1 MAHPLVPDQTNPT
14 RSRDETLRDMAAT
27 ADAAGLR
34 RIHIATFRD
43 RDHPE
48 AGGSEEHATQVAHH
62 LHLAGLEIV
71 HHTGAVPG
79 GPAELDRDGVR
90 VVRRGGRLGV
100 FATTVVD
107 ELSGRLGPRDGLVE
121 VFHGVPFFSPLWAR
135 GPRVA
140 LIHHVHLGTWHHL
153 LPFPG
158 DRVGDAIERHV
169 VPLLYRRAT
178 VVTAAAS
185 ARDEIVDELR
195 LPARNISVVPHGI
208 DPRFRPGGSRSAR
221 PRVVAVARMMPQ
233 KGLADLVPILA
244 AVRRRVPDLE
254 AVIVGDG
261 PQRPE
266 IEQLRRDHDAED
278 WLELAGRVDDDELV
292 VQYQQAWVAVSA
304 SHREGF
310 GLTLTEAAA
319 CGTPAVATRIPG
331 HVDAIAEG
339 RSGRLAEGP
348 DEMADALVSILT
360 DPAERA
366 ALSRGALEW
375 ASSFTWAHSAA
386 GVLDALVADARRRR
400 TRRR

>member
-1 MAHPLVPDQTNPT
+1 
-14 RSRDETLRDMAAT
+14 MAAA

-34 RIHIATFRD
+34 RIHLVTFRD
-43 RDHPE
+43 RDHAD
-48 AGGSEEHATQVAHH
+48 AGGSEEHASQVARH
-62 LHLAGLEIV
+62 LHLAGLEVV

-79 GPAELDRDGVR
+79 APDDLDRDGVR

-121 VFHGVPFFSPLWAR
+121 VFHGVPFFAPLWAR

-158 DRVGDAIERHV
+158 DRIGDALERYL
-169 VPLLYRRAT
+169 VPLLYRRST
-178 VVTAAAS
+178 VVTAAPS
-185 ARDEIVDELR
+185 ARDEIVEQLR

-208 DPRFRPGGSRSAR
+208 DPRFRPGGRRSDR

-233 KGLADLVPILA
+233 KGLADLLPILA
-244 AVRRRVPDLE
+244 TVKERLPDLT
-254 AVIVGDG
+254 AVVVGDG

-266 IEQLRRDHDAED
+266 LEQLRRQLDAEG
-278 WLELAGRVDDDELV
+278 WLEFAGRVDDDELV
-292 VQYQQAWVAVSA
+292 AQYQQAWAAVSA

-319 CGTPAVATRIPG
+319 CGTPAIATRIPG

-339 RSGRLAEGP
+339 TSGHLTDGP
-348 DEMADALVSILT
+348 AEMADAIVAVLT

-366 ALSRGALEW
+366 RLSAGALEW
-375 ASSFTWAHSAA
+375 ASSFTWANSAA
-386 GVLDALVADARRRR
+386 GVLDALCADARRRSSG
-400 TRRR
+400 RR